1 MASSLASPAHTT
13 RTLFPLLP
21 SKPQPPIAI
30 NGHTRPSGAQIS
42 SGNPRR
48 FIGVRCQVMD
58 DTRFMRRCVELA
70 RRAIGCTSPNPMV
83 GCVIVKDGAIVGE
96 GFHPKAGQPH
106 AEVFAV
112 RDAGALAENATAY
125 VSLEPCN
132 HYGRTPPCTEALIG
146 AKLKRVVI
154 GMVDPNPI
162 VASKGVERLRDA
174 GMEVVVGVE
183 ELMCRKLN
191 EAYIHKMLTGKPFVT
206 LRYSLS
212 FNGRILNHLGEGAE
226 ESGGYCSQLLQEYDG
241 VIISS
246 DSLSKISELPRS
258 KETGANQPLIIVIAR
273 NNASLVCLPSLT
285 TGTKILILSERA
297 INVQPKSEEVENV
310 VIQKLNLSAILDY
323 CATLGLCSIL
333 FDFRADD
340 AFLTKLLEDSF
351 EERLLQKVVM
361 EVSPVWNVTGE
372 PCMLNFG
379 SQSLKLKDLQ
389 SRLSN
394 DSVIAEGYIV

>member
-1 MASSLASPAHTT
+1 MA
-13 RTLFPLLP
+13 R
-21 SKPQPPIAI
+21 
-30 NGHTRPSGAQIS
+30 
-42 SGNPRR
+42 
-48 FIGVRCQVMD
+48 
-58 DTRFMRRCVELA
+58 
-70 RRAIGCTSPNPMV
+70 
-83 GCVIVKDGAIVGE
+83 
-96 GFHPKAGQPH
+96 
-106 AEVFAV
+106 
-112 RDAGALAENATAY
+112 
-125 VSLEPCN
+125 
-132 HYGRTPPCTEALIG
+132 
-146 AKLKRVVI
+146 
-154 GMVDPNPI
+154 
-162 VASKGVERLRDA
+162 
-174 GMEVVVGVE
+174 
-183 ELMCRKLN
+183 
-191 EAYIHKMLTGKPFVT
+191 
-206 LRYSLS
+206 RYSLS

-379 SQSLKLKDLQ
+379 SQSLKLTDLQ

>member
-1 MASSLASPAHTT
+1 M
-13 RTLFPLLP
+13 
-21 SKPQPPIAI
+21 
-30 NGHTRPSGAQIS
+30 
-42 SGNPRR
+42 
-48 FIGVRCQVMD
+48 
-58 DTRFMRRCVELA
+58 
-70 RRAIGCTSPNPMV
+70 
-83 GCVIVKDGAIVGE
+83 
-96 GFHPKAGQPH
+96 
-106 AEVFAV
+106 

-162 VASKGVERLRDA
+162 VASKGVEKLRDA

-212 FNGRILNHLGEGAE
+212 FNGGILNHLGEGAE
-226 ESGGYCSQLLQEYDG
+226 ELGGYYSQLLQEYDA

-246 DSLSKISELPRS
+246 DSLSKMSELPTS
-258 KETGANQPLIIVIAR
+258 KETRANQPLIIVIAR
-273 NNASLVCLPSLT
+273 NNTSSICLPSPA
-285 TGTKILILSERA
+285 TGTQILILSEKA
-297 INVQPKSEEVENV
+297 ITVQPKSEEIENT
-310 VIQKLNLSAILDY
+310 VIQKLNLSTILDY

-340 AFLTKLLEDSF
+340 VCFTQLLEDSF
-351 EERLLQKVVM
+351 KEQLLQKVVM
-361 EVSPVWNVTGE
+361 EISPAWDVTGDTS
-372 PCMLNFG
+372 MLNFG
-379 SQSLKLKDLQ
+379 SQSFKLKDLQ
-389 SRLSN
+389 SRLAN
-394 DSVIAEGYIV
+394 DSIIAEGYIA